1 MDVTQTPEIV
11 VLIYAGT
18 EVEDL
23 HDILAEPEGMMKL
36 LGRCMS
42 SQIESTFFTKTVQ

>member
-23 HDILAEPEGMMKL
+23 HDTLAEPDRRYDEAAW
-36 LGRCMS
+36 
-42 SQIESTFFTKTVQ
+42 TVYEQSN